1 MNNGE
6 ASITKISSQDVVEVE
21 KISGMSDKKN
31 SLVETK
37 VMNED
42 KVNDE
47 ALSLQVVND
56 EIITMDGESMQEV
69 IEEITSEDNVSIA
82 GVKRTYSDEVEI
94 EVSTPPKRACTTSSS
109 EKGAND
115 HTYCIKSP
123 RRLRN
128 QVNDLTDKIESLKKK
143 VKSSKKKINR
153 RDKKVS
159 TLASVVSESK
169 EKNLIN
175 SDCATILETTFSGV
189 PRERTCKSWGV
200 PTRAQVIC
208 HDPEILFNESVQLC
222 SEKF

>member
-1 MNNGE
+1 
-6 ASITKISSQDVVEVE
+6 
-21 KISGMSDKKN
+21 MSDEKN

-56 EIITMDGESMQEV
+56 EIITMDSESMQEV
-69 IEEITSEDNVSIA
+69 IEEISSEGNVSIA

-94 EVSTPPKRACTTSSS
+94 EVSTSPKRACTTSSS

-128 QVNDLTDKIESLKKK
+128 QVNHLTDKIESLKK
-143 VKSSKKKINR
+143 
-153 RDKKVS
+153 
-159 TLASVVSESK
+159 
-169 EKNLIN
+169 
-175 SDCATILETTFSGV
+175 G
-189 PRERTCKSWGV
+189 
-200 PTRAQVIC
+200 
-208 HDPEILFNESVQLC
+208 
-222 SEKF
+222 